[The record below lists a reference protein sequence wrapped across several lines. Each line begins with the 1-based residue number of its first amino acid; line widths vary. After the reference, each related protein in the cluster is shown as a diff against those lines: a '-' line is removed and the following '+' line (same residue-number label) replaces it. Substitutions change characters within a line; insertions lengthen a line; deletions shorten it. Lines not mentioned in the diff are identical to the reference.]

1 MAQELNF
8 GVSIFKWAIDF
19 FYLINFNRNN
29 MGNKASIKYDI
40 NLDKYKYLKRE
51 DKVYLNRVD
60 VNQLNKR
67 LNITKKSNL
76 QSTIII
82 IALTSFFLATLIFI
96 SIKF

>member
-1 MAQELNF
+1 
-8 GVSIFKWAIDF
+8 
-19 FYLINFNRNN
+19 